1 MKIFLPNFLKR
12 FFKYIK
18 GFMPKTLFFRTM
30 LILFIPLT
38 AMQIVSVIVFFDNHW
53 SKVGKRLAYD
63 VVGDIEASIIL
74 HQDNPKDIN
83 NLKKLAKNTFSINLQ
98 YNEKES
104 GIIPSK
110 AEKTSF
116 KDIEENII
124 TKQLKDRL
132 DEKFGAKN
140 NQINIKNG
148 TVNISIFKQKD
159 KSNFGVYN
167 FTFSKKKIYSSST
180 IAFVIWLAGS
190 SLLLFL
196 VAVLF
201 LRIQVRSVK
210 KLEEAAT
217 HFGKGADVPNFKPS
231 GSSEVRNAA
240 NAFILMRDRIKKQIT
255 ERTQMLAGV
264 SHDLRTPLTRM
275 KLQLALMEENEEREE
290 LTKDIAEMEK
300 MIDGYLSF
308 AKGEGSEKMEKI
320 NIVELSANII
330 GKAKKTH
337 EKIEF
342 RTDCQTDF
350 ANVRPQSFERCINN
364 ILSNACRYG
373 ESVEVLL
380 ETDDSE
386 LRIVIDDDG
395 PGIPADK
402 RDDVF
407 RAFFRIDTSRNLD
420 TGGVGLGMSIAKDIA
435 TSHGG
440 NIILD
445 DSPIGGLRVIISI
458 PLN

>member
-1 MKIFLPNFLKR
+1 
-12 FFKYIK
+12 
-18 GFMPKTLFFRTM
+18 MPKTLFFRTL

-38 AMQIVSVIVFFDNHW
+38 VIQIVSVIVFFDNHW
-53 SKVGKRLAYD
+53 SKVGKRLAQN
-63 VVGDIEASIIL
+63 VTGNINAIITL
-74 HQDNPKDIN
+74 HEQNPKDLN
-83 NLKKLAKNTFSINLQ
+83 KLVKLAKDSHNIKFKYSA
-98 YNEKES
+98 KEG
-104 GIIPSK
+104 GIVHSK
-110 AEKTSF
+110 DVNNSLKG
-116 KDIEENII
+116 IEEKIITTQLQNKLNDKFGTENNII
-124 TKQLKDRL
+124 TVKDK
-132 DEKFGAKN
+132 EIVIG
-140 NQINIKNG
+140 IY
-148 TVNISIFKQKD
+148 KQKSKKD
-159 KSNFGVYN
+159 FGVYW
-167 FTFSKKKIYSSST
+167 FSFSKKKIYSSST
-180 IAFVIWLAGS
+180 ISFVIWLAGS
-190 SLLLFL
+190 SLLLFV
-196 VAVLF
+196 VAVAF
-201 LRIQVRSVK
+201 LRIQVRSVT

-217 HFGKGADVPNFKPS
+217 HFGKGGDAPNFKPS

-275 KLQLALMEENEEREE
+275 KLQLAIMEESEDQKE

-308 AKGEGSEKMEKI
+308 AKGEGSEEI
-320 NIVELSANII
+320 EQLNII
-330 GKAKKTH
+330 ELTNSIVKKAQKTH
-337 EKIEF
+337 ERIDF
-342 RTDCQTDF
+342 RTDCQTKE
-350 ANVRPQSFERCINN
+350 AKVRPQGFERCVSN

-373 ESVEVLL
+373 EMVEVLL

-386 LRIVIDDDG
+386 ARIIIDDDG
-395 PGIPADK
+395 PGIDADK

-440 NIILD
+440 NITLD

>member
-30 LILFIPLT
+30 LILFIPIT
-38 AMQIVSVIVFFDNHW
+38 IIQIVSVVVFFDNHW
-53 SKVGKRLAYD
+53 SKVSKRLSRSLA
-63 VVGDIEASIIL
+63 GDIINISETIEQFPKSKNFIIE
-74 HQDNPKDIN
+74 NAEK
-83 NLKKLAKNTFSINLQ
+83 NLGIKYELLKNTNLLTNDKNKKLINVEELITQQLTEALNKKYEAKNINVLLDQ
-98 YNEKES
+98 ENKK
-104 GIIPSK
+104 II
-110 AEKTSF
+110 
-116 KDIEENII
+116 
-124 TKQLKDRL
+124 
-132 DEKFGAKN
+132 
-140 NQINIKNG
+140 
-148 TVNISIFKQKD
+148 ISVAKD
-159 KSNFGVYN
+159 KNIEV
-167 FTFSKKKIYSSST
+167 FTTHEKRIYSSST
-180 IAFVIWLAGS
+180 IAFVMWLAGS
-190 SLLLFL
+190 SFLLFL
-196 VAVLF
+196 IAVLF

-210 KLEEAAT
+210 KLEEAAI

-240 NAFILMRDRIKKQIT
+240 NAFITMRNRIKKQIT

-275 KLQLALMEENEEREE
+275 KLQLALMEQNEDQIE

-308 AKGEGSEKMEKI
+308 AKGEGSEKIE
-320 NIVELSANII
+320 ELNII
-330 GKAKKTH
+330 DLSKNIINKTKKNH

-342 RTDCQTDF
+342 RTDCQTEF
-350 ANVRPQSFERCINN
+350 AKVRPQSFERCVGN

-373 ESVEVLL
+373 ETIEVLL
-380 ETDDSE
+380 ETDDRE
-386 LRIVIDDDG
+386 LKITIDDDG

-440 NIILD
+440 NITLD